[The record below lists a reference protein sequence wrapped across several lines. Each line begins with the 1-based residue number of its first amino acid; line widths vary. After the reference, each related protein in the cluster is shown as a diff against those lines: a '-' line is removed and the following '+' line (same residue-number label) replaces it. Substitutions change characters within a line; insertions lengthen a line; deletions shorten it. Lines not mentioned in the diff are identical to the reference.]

1 MDNHQPVLIKRRVA
15 ALPASSENRF
25 INQVRRVTM
34 ELGLKGLKAI
44 LVGANGGIGRVVA
57 HALADEGC
65 HVAICGRSQDKVDK
79 VAAELQARPVTSLAV
94 ALDVT
99 DAAAVPAFVERAAKV
114 LGGCDIFIS
123 FTSVNPGEDTDA
135 AWELVLN
142 TDILPM
148 RRGIAA
154 AKPFLKESASA
165 SVICISSTGAV
176 EDFMGVQPYN
186 ALKASVIAYSAAQ
199 AQALAA
205 DGIRVNCITPGPVWT
220 EDGPWPQ
227 IKEGAREFFDQIM
240 AQLPLGAMTSGE
252 DMART
257 IAFVASP
264 ACKTMTGANIVVDS
278 GLTKRVQF

>member
-1 MDNHQPVLIKRRVA
+1 MD
-15 ALPASSENRF
+15 
-25 INQVRRVTM
+25 
-34 ELGLKGLKAI
+34 LGLKGLKAI
-44 LVGANGGIGRVVA
+44 LVGANGGIGRKVA
-57 HALADEGC
+57 HALVAEGC
-65 HVAICGRSQDKVDK
+65 NVAVCGRSQAKVDK
-79 VAAELQARPVTSLAV
+79 IAGELAGKGVTFIAE

-99 DAAAVPAFVERAAKV
+99 NTEAVPAFVEKSAKA

-135 AWELVLN
+135 AWQLVLD

-154 AKPFLKESASA
+154 ARPFLKDSDNS
-165 SVICISSTGAV
+165 SVICMSSSGAV
-176 EDFMGVQPYN
+176 EEFMGVQPYN
-186 ALKASVIAYSAAQ
+186 ALKAAVMAYSAALSQ
-199 AQALAA
+199 TFAA
-205 DGIRVNCITPGPVWT
+205 EGIRVNCITPGPVWT

-227 IKEGAREFFDQIM
+227 IKEGMPDFYNSIV
-240 AQLPLGAMTSGE
+240 AQLPLGELTSGE
-252 DMART
+252 DMAKT

>member
-1 MDNHQPVLIKRRVA
+1 MD
-15 ALPASSENRF
+15 
-25 INQVRRVTM
+25 
-34 ELGLKGLKAI
+34 LGLKGLKAI
-44 LVGANGGIGRVVA
+44 LIGANGGIGRVVA

-65 HVAICGRSQDKVDK
+65 NVAVCGRSQDKVDK
-79 VAAELQARPVTSLAV
+79 VAGELKARHVTSYAE

-99 DAAAVPAFVERAAKV
+99 DAAAVPAFVERAAKE

-135 AWELVLN
+135 AWQLVLD

-148 RRGIAA
+148 RRGVAA
-154 AKPFLKESASA
+154 ARPFLKDSPNG

-186 ALKASVIAYSAAQ
+186 ALKAAVIAYSSALSQSFAAE
-199 AQALAA
+199 
-205 DGIRVNCITPGPVWT
+205 GTRVNCITPGPVWT

-227 IKEGAREFFDQIM
+227 IKEHMREFYDQILG
-240 AQLPLGAMTSGE
+240 QLPLGAMTSGE

-278 GLTKRVQF
+278 GLTKRIQF

>member
-1 MDNHQPVLIKRRVA
+1 MD
-15 ALPASSENRF
+15 
-25 INQVRRVTM
+25 
-34 ELGLKGLKAI
+34 LGLKGLKAI
-44 LVGANGGIGRVVA
+44 LVGANGGIGRKV
-57 HALADEGC
+57 ALALAAEGC
-65 HVAICGRSQDKVDK
+65 DVAVCGRSQNKVDK
-79 VAAELQARPVTSLAV
+79 VEGELSGAGVKVYAE

-99 DAAAVPAFVERAAKV
+99 NADAVPAFVEKAAAV

-135 AWELVLN
+135 AWQLVLD

-154 AKPFLKESASA
+154 AKPWLDKSASG

-176 EDFMGVQPYN
+176 EEFMGVQPYN
-186 ALKASVIAYSAAQ
+186 ALKAAVIAYSS
-199 AQALAA
+199 ALSQTFAA

-227 IKEGAREFFDQIM
+227 IKESAPDFFEGIM
-240 AQLPLGAMTSGE
+240 SQLPLGAMTSGE
-252 DMART
+252 DLART

-278 GLTKRVQF
+278 GLTKRNQF